1 MSAFSRG
8 LLLRHQC
15 TFKAPRAVQF
25 PQSKGCQQSQYLS
38 SSSILRAVKKART
51 SQPSIKSG
59 LLKAKPSTPVKA
71 STPTSP
77 AVYQTFASTLAQKSR
92 PTLLYEAPSHT
103 NYMIACYGTAG
114 FCFVYSISCFW
125 TNYINVPP
133 DISAWV
139 PFAFAGISFLMAAL
153 GGWLVLG
160 PSRLVKTIKA
170 VPRGVNMA
178 QGSLAKSASVPELQ
192 IEIELK
198 KMFPVPFFPAKKMCV
213 RPREVTIP
221 FRFVPQDKRASIQE
235 ARELSRQQALER
247 QKLEDSYRGN
257 FFTSPMRRLGTAF
270 SKASF
275 GLFTAMKRVWT
286 REGMMM
292 VEIQDQMY
300 KVDITSGWALDG
312 GKALDRLVRIKP

>member
-1 MSAFSRG
+1 
-8 LLLRHQC
+8 
-15 TFKAPRAVQF
+15 
-25 PQSKGCQQSQYLS
+25 
-38 SSSILRAVKKART
+38 
-51 SQPSIKSG
+51 
-59 LLKAKPSTPVKA
+59 
-71 STPTSP
+71 
-77 AVYQTFASTLAQKSR
+77 
-92 PTLLYEAPSHT
+92 
-103 NYMIACYGTAG
+103 
-114 FCFVYSISCFW
+114 
-125 TNYINVPP
+125 
-133 DISAWV
+133 WV